1 MFKKLIIAL
10 SLLMF
15 VAVPFSTASGG
26 SPVQVQAP
34 EYSERGQRPEPFHA
48 RQGIEVGRAAATN
61 SLNGIYVSPPDGNVY
76 VASVGGDEITVHD
89 PKSGNILDRIGPE
102 RGVNGPDDVFI
113 TDDGTIYWTEILT
126 GYVGMLKP
134 DGTFRRQEVAPG
146 VNPITMSEDGR
157 LFVNQL
163 FLGTGLWELDPNLIT
178 PPQLLNGT
186 LALNS
191 FDFAPGDDR
200 YLYAPSF
207 FTGKILKIDVDN
219 PGTPEIVAD
228 IGGVSSAV
236 KFNSLGEAY
245 AVNIGEGLVLKL
257 DFSDAADHEVVLDV
271 EGTID
276 NIAFSTDDVL
286 FVAVGADNEIIRID
300 PNGHTRTITRAG
312 LGLPGDVAV
321 SPDGTVWVT
330 ELFAMRGYT
339 RGKQPTTSFYDRFSA
354 PGTGFAGA
362 TTVVADGDDLLITS
376 GFSNALQVLDPETG
390 EVSMDI
396 RDLAGVTNAIRH
408 EGDVVAAQVAAGNVV
423 RATNDP
429 REREVLLDSSMTI
442 ASIDVPLF
450 VPLGLA
456 SDGDTLYVGDWA
468 TGIVWAVDDGAVAPL
483 AIGLHGIEGMVVDD
497 DRLLVVETGRQRVIG
512 IDLATGVVSPVIVG
526 LDYSDRVTPGF
537 FPFGIM
543 SGVAVGERS
552 IYVSDDGVNK
562 VYEFRRR

>member
-1 MFKKLIIAL
+1 MTSSIRRIGAAL
-10 SLLMF
+10 AVSALTLG
-15 VAVPFSTASGG
+15 VATPAH
-26 SPVQVQAP
+26 A
-34 EYSERGQRPEPFHA
+34 GQRPEPFDA

-61 SLNGIYVSPPDGNVY
+61 SLNGIYVSPLDGNVH

-89 PKSGNILDRIGPE
+89 PKSGRILDRIGPE

-113 TDDGTIYWTEILT
+113 TTDGTIYWTEILT
-126 GYVGMLKP
+126 GFVGMLKP

-146 VNPITMSEDGR
+146 VNPITMSDDESR

-163 FLGTGLWELDPNLIT
+163 FLGQGFWELDPDLDD
-178 PPQLLNGT
+178 PPKLLNGD

-191 FDFAPGDDR
+191 FDFGPDGF
-200 YLYAPSF
+200 LYAPSF
-207 FTGKILKIDVDN
+207 FTGEVLKIDVDA
-219 PGTPEIVAD
+219 PGTPEVVAD
-228 IGGVSSAV
+228 VGGVSSAV
-236 KFNSLGEAY
+236 KFNSLGEAH

-257 DFSDAADHEVVLDV
+257 DFSGANAHEVVLDV

-276 NIAFSTDDVL
+276 NIAFSTNDVL
-286 FVAVGADNEIIRID
+286 FAAVGADNEIVRID

-339 RGKQPTTSFYDRFSA
+339 RGKQPTTSFYDRFGS
-354 PGTGFAGA
+354 GFAGA
-362 TTVVADGDDLLITS
+362 TTVVADGDDLLITG
-376 GFSNALQVLDPETG
+376 GFSNSLQVLDPETG
-390 EVSMDI
+390 SVSLDI

-408 EGDVVAAQVAAGNVV
+408 QGDVVAAQLGSQEFGVPTSVV
-423 RATNDP
+423 KATVNP
-429 REREVLLDSSMTI
+429 AERQVLFDSTMTGG
-442 ASIDVPLF
+442 SGPF

-456 SDGDTLYVGDWA
+456 TDGDTLYVGDWA
-468 TGIVWAVDDGAVAPL
+468 TGVVWAVHDGNAVPL
-483 AIGLHGIEGMVVDD
+483 ATGLMGIEGMVVDG
-497 DRLLVVETGRQRVIG
+497 DRLLVVETGRQQVTA
-512 IDLATGVVSPVIVG
+512 IDLVTGDVSPVIVG

-562 VYEFRRR
+562 VYEFRRRR